1 MMLEAKIAVVT
12 GSASGIGLAIAR
24 AFAKEGARLALID
37 LDNSALEK
45 ARREFDTDATL
56 CIPCNVTDPE
66 QVEKALVQVSEYF
79 GGIDILVNNAGI
91 ASIGTV
97 ETTTEDDFNKVM
109 AVNVNGV
116 FNFMKYAIPY
126 LVESKGVILNMAS
139 IASKLGLSDR
149 FAYSAS
155 KGAVLSM
162 TYSVAKDFVSQGVRC
177 NCLCPARIYTP
188 FVEGY
193 LNKHYPDN
201 RDEMFATISNYQP
214 IGRMGTP
221 DEVADAA
228 VFLCSDKAS
237 FVTGNAFD
245 FDGGVTNIR

>member
-1 MMLEAKIAVVT
+1 MLEGKVAVVT
-12 GSASGIGLAIAR
+12 GSASGIGLAIAQ
-24 AFAKEGARLALID
+24 AFGKEGARVVLVD
-37 LDNSALEK
+37 LDQGALDEAK
-45 ARREFDTDATL
+45 KHFNEDAVLSVT
-56 CIPCNVTDPE
+56 CNVTQPD
-66 QVEKALVQVSEYF
+66 QVKKALTQAASHF

-97 ETTTEDDFNKVM
+97 ETTSEDDFNKVM

-139 IASKLGLSDR
+139 IASKLGLADR

-201 RDEMFATISNYQP
+201 KEEMFNTLSQYQP

-221 DEVADAA
+221 DEVANAA